1 VASELP
7 RDSTFIIGLLLDIR
21 DDTRTILALLGE
33 EEDDEQE
40 DDDRS

>member
-1 VASELP
+1 VASDLP

-33 EEDDEQE
+33 EEDDGEE
-40 DDDRS
+40 DDGRS